1 MEVNNLYTVF
11 FKNSTGHK
19 RKIATVDT
27 YEEALA
33 TINNFLKERN
43 YTSYLKRAWKI
54 DEETTKVDVGS
65 HTAFFYI
72 KEVNK
77 QNSQK

>member
-1 MEVNNLYTVF
+1 MYTVF

-19 RKIATVDT
+19 RKIATADT
-27 YEEALA
+27 YKAALRA
-33 TINNFLKERN
+33 INNFLKERN

-65 HTAFFYI
+65 HTEFFYI
-72 KEVNK
+72 KEKTSETDKNK
-77 QNSQK
+77 Q